1 MYGFISPGCTSRIGI
16 FGSYGNLHMG
26 FPGGSDGKESACN
39 TGELGSIHGKIPL
52 GKGVAPHSSA
62 LAWTFRGQRSLVG
75 YSPWGRKELDTAER
89 LTRGNF
95 IFNLCVKL
103 SDNFT
108 KWLYHFTFP
117 LGLFCFAVLSVFASF
132 VLKVCS

>member
-1 MYGFISPGCTSRIGI
+1 MVSFLLGVHLGLEFLGHMITYIWASLVAQMVKNLPATQENWVRYMGRFPWGREWLPTPVFLPGQ
-16 FGSYGNLHMG
+16 FH
-26 FPGGSDGKESACN
+26 
-39 TGELGSIHGKIPL
+39 
-52 GKGVAPHSSA
+52 
-62 LAWTFRGQRSLVG
+62 GQRSLVG
-75 YSPWGRKELDTAER
+75 YRPWGRKELDTAER

-95 IFNLCVKL
+95 IFNICVEL
-103 SDNFT
+103 SDNFP